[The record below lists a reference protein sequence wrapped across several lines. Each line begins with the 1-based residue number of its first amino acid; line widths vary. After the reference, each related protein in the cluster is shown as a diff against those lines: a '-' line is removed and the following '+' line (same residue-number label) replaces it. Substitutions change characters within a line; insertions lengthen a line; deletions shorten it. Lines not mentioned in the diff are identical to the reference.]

1 MKLNVKEV
9 KEERFKSMKEFRKA
23 KLILWGMWL
32 FTYLAGSLL
41 LIIPKSPDY
50 FITFQFVMVLSLF
63 AFLPVSAG
71 LNETYSERTKDL

>member
-1 MKLNVKEV
+1 
-9 KEERFKSMKEFRKA
+9 MKEFRKA

-41 LIIPKSPDY
+41 LIIPKSVNY
-50 FITFQFVMVLSLF
+50 FITFQFVMVLSLL

-71 LNETYSERTKDL
+71 LDETYNESGINDMNKPKV